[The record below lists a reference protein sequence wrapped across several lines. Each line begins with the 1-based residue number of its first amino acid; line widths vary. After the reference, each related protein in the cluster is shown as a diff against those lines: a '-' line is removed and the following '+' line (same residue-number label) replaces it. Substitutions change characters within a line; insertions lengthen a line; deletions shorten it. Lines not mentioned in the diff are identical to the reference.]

1 MAAIIGR
8 KIGMTQLFDAA
19 GNVVPVT
26 VIQAGPCVVT
36 EVRTSKRDG
45 YAAVQLGFELAPER
59 KVTKPMKGVFARAKT
74 APRRLLREFP
84 PAPGEAYAVGQEITV
99 AMFGSGD
106 PVDVIGTSRGRGFSG
121 GSKRHNFRGQRDT
134 HGVSLMHRAV
144 GSIGS
149 SDMGRVWPGKRMPG
163 RYGGER
169 VTVKGLR
176 VGKVDPGQ
184 PLLLVRGAIPR
195 PRGGGGM
202 VRKPAAAPVRGVRG
216 PRCRRPRDSTQGGRA
231 RGRWRC

>member
-1 MAAIIGR
+1 MVAIIGR
-8 KIGMTQLFDAA
+8 KIGMTQLFDEA

-26 VIQAGPCVVT
+26 VVQAGPCVVT
-36 EVRTSKRDG
+36 EVRTSRRDG
-45 YAAVQLGFELAPER
+45 SGAVRLGLERAPER
-59 KVTKPMKGVFARAKT
+59 KGAKRMKGVFARAKT
-74 APRRLLREFP
+74 APHRLLREFT

-121 GSKRHNFRGQRDT
+121 GIKRHNFRGQRDT

-176 VGKVDPGQ
+176 VVKVDPGQ
-184 PLLLVRGAIPR
+184 HLLLVRGAIPG
-195 PRGGGGM
+195 PRGSLVM
-202 VRKPAAAPVRGVRG
+202 VRKAAAATVRGVR
-216 PRCRRPRDSTQGGRA
+216 
-231 RGRWRC
+231 

>member
-1 MAAIIGR
+1 MVAIIGR
-8 KIGMTQLFDAA
+8 KIGMTQLFDEA

-26 VIQAGPCVVT
+26 VVQAGPCVVT

-74 APRRLLREFP
+74 APRRLLREFT
-84 PAPGEAYAVGQEITV
+84 PAPGETYTVGQEITV
-99 AMFGSGD
+99 AVFGSGD

-121 GSKRHNFRGQRDT
+121 GIKRHNFRGQRDT

-163 RYGGER
+163 RYGGDR

-176 VGKVDPGQ
+176 VVKVDPGQ
-184 PLLLVRGAIPR
+184 HLLLVRGAIPG
-195 PRGGGGM
+195 PRGSVVM
-202 VRKPAAAPVRGVRG
+202 VRKAAAAAVRGVR
-216 PRCRRPRDSTQGGRA
+216 
-231 RGRWRC
+231 

>member
-8 KIGMTQLFDAA
+8 KIGMTQLFDEA

-26 VIQAGPCVVT
+26 VVQAGPCVVT

-74 APRRLLREFP
+74 APRRLLREFT
-84 PAPGEAYAVGQEITV
+84 PAPGETYAVGQEITV

-121 GSKRHNFRGQRDT
+121 GIKRHNFRGQRDT

-176 VGKVDPGQ
+176 VVKVDPGQ
-184 PLLLVRGAIPR
+184 HLLLVRGAIPG
-195 PRGGGGM
+195 PRGSVVM
-202 VRKPAAAPVRGVRG
+202 VRKAAAATVRGVR
-216 PRCRRPRDSTQGGRA
+216 
-231 RGRWRC
+231 